1 MASFSQSRLS
11 GDVFMQLNN
20 YSNSLVRNIISRK
33 YVFRWKLGKGSQMNQ
48 IISQWRQQ
56 VTTRHQ
62 LREKKAHKRGVPNL
76 PKRKALKFSLM
87 LLQQDSM
94 RWKCFGAVFFSYT
107 QLFRVLA
114 RQDSFSLCRV
124 QLVHVWY
131 LLTLLLWFLIVASIL
146 NAKKVEL
153 ISSSIPLTS
162 NKFLSVTS

>member
-1 MASFSQSRLS
+1 
-11 GDVFMQLNN
+11 
-20 YSNSLVRNIISRK
+20 
-33 YVFRWKLGKGSQMNQ
+33 MNQ

-62 LREKKAHKRGVPNL
+62 LREKKAHKRGDPNL

-124 QLVHVWY
+124 QLVHLVPVDPFALIFDRCKY
-131 LLTLLLWFLIVASIL
+131 FERQESGVNQLFYTSHKQQILKRNFVKSGFYTVLRNTKMVAQQFKIEIFLG
-146 NAKKVEL
+146 
-153 ISSSIPLTS
+153 
-162 NKFLSVTS
+162 